1 MIHFKIVCKLLK
13 SHIIWIV
20 GVVKDYFLVVADQKG
35 TPTHFWCSS
44 SSWIFSQLPDAP
56 TDPDTC
62 MKLSTINT
70 LFTGEFDQVLFPGT
84 GQSKVIHEDMG
95 LSMHPKPVTELDRL
109 SYVWKHVAD
118 HFVFPKGY
126 AKYTPA

>member
-1 MIHFKIVCKLLK
+1 M
-13 SHIIWIV
+13 
-20 GVVKDYFLVVADQKG
+20 
-35 TPTHFWCSS
+35 TPFWCSS
-44 SSWIFSQLPDAP
+44 SSWIFSQLPKCTEDK
-56 TDPDTC
+56 DVLH
-62 MKLSTINT
+62 KLSQINS

-126 AKYTPA
+126 VKYTPA